1 MSKFLLALTV
11 CLCQIVHFNAHAQ
24 SPFSKAL
31 AFDSTL
37 RKFKAFDEKFC
48 FTIDDTV
55 PNDGIQKVLFVYRL
69 NNVTSIK
76 LYVCSDSLL
85 LEYPLFA
92 SDSKKVNRRSK
103 IYFHQLFKYQ
113 VGIYDSKH
121 VEKAP
126 DKHYF
131 DAIPKAQ
138 IWVVRAER
146 KPKPQRNNFVFVGNI
161 SIYKYNIQRK
171 YVLKFTK
178 DLRRFTQLITV
189 YVEEKYP
196 GKKLSM

>member
-1 MSKFLLALTV
+1 MNKFLLVLTV
-11 CLCQIVHFNAHAQ
+11 CLCQIVHFTANAQ
-24 SPFSKAL
+24 SPFSRAL

-48 FTIDDTV
+48 FTIADTI
-55 PNDGIQKVLFVYRL
+55 PNNGTQKVLFVYRL
-69 NNVTSIK
+69 NNITFIK

-103 IYFHQLFKYQ
+103 MYFHRLFKYQ
-113 VGIYDSKH
+113 VGVYDSKH
-121 VEKAP
+121 IEKAP

-131 DAIPKAQ
+131 DAIPKVQA
-138 IWVVRAER
+138 WVVRAER
-146 KPKPQRNNFVFVGNI
+146 KPKPKRKDLILVGNI
-161 SIYKYNIQRK
+161 DVYKYNVQRK

-178 DLRRFTQLITV
+178 DLRQFTQLITA

-196 GKKLSM
+196 GKKLSL

>member
-1 MSKFLLALTV
+1 MSKFLFTLTI

-24 SPFSKAL
+24 SPISKAL

-37 RKFKAFDEKFC
+37 QKFKAFDEKFC
-48 FTIDDTV
+48 FTTNDTAR
-55 PNDGIQKVLFVYRL
+55 NDGTQKVLFVYRL
-69 NNVTSIK
+69 DNVTFIK

-85 LEYPLFA
+85 LEYSLFA

-103 IYFHQLFKYQ
+103 IYFHRLFKYQ
-113 VGIYDSKH
+113 VGVYDSKH
-121 VEKAP
+121 IEKAP

-131 DAIPKAQ
+131 DAIPKVQ
-138 IWVVRAER
+138 VWVVRAER
-146 KPKPQRNNFVFVGNI
+146 KPKPKRNNFVFVGNI
-161 SIYKYNIQRK
+161 SIYKYNIQRR

-178 DLRRFTQLITV
+178 DLRQFTQLITA

-196 GKKLSM
+196 GKKLSL